1 MFRKDRS
8 QGHIFYSCGRHRPCL
23 SRHAQKMFEFF
34 SECLRHAFVQVLCF
48 SEENSSFTGNFLLF
62 PVSGLC
68 PYYLAV
74 FQSFRRRSV
83 AVAGAVPLIFSIK
96 IEKSAKKIWWIGREV
111 IPLRSQPGGIPRL
124 GWQEVHW
131 GNGESRP
138 ARAGFCPPC
147 VPAATTSFRD
157 KQNSSIMDSY
167 DEEFDPGS
175 G

>member
-1 MFRKDRS
+1 M
-8 QGHIFYSCGRHRPCL
+8 
-23 SRHAQKMFEFF
+23 
-34 SECLRHAFVQVLCF
+34 
-48 SEENSSFTGNFLLF
+48 
-62 PVSGLC
+62 
-68 PYYLAV
+68 
-74 FQSFRRRSV
+74 
-83 AVAGAVPLIFSIK
+83 PLIFSIK
-96 IEKSAKKIWWIGREV
+96 IEKSAEKSAKKIWWIGREV

-138 ARAGFCPPC
+138 ARAGFCPRG